1 MEDVG
6 LERAEWRS
14 ITTVPGERFVT
25 IIGMKMMLELS
36 VVNLGILLLSVL
48 QTVHGLVKEAERFGW
63 TMFSVREMR
72 VPLPVV
78 DTVHGV
84 SITVD
89 TMRMHQ

>member
-14 ITTVPGERFVT
+14 ITTVDGELFVT

-48 QTVHGLVKEAERFGW
+48 QTVHGLVEEVERFGW
-63 TMFSVREMR
+63 TMFSVREMK
-72 VPLPVV
+72 VPL
-78 DTVHGV
+78 
-84 SITVD
+84 
-89 TMRMHQ
+89 

>member
-1 MEDVG
+1 MEEIG

-14 ITTVPGERFVT
+14 ITAVAGELFVT
-25 IIGMKMMLELS
+25 IIGIKMMLELS
-36 VVNLGILLLSVL
+36 VVNLGILLQSVL
-48 QTVHGLVKEAERFGW
+48 QTEHGLVKEAERFGW

-84 SITVD
+84 SITVY